1 MARMTLLAKTEP
13 TRERDVT
20 RTPPASEPVLKALSE
35 YRSEP
40 PSIRDLRSSATGE
53 GPGHADEI
61 QEPPPSSSLLDPIPV
76 MTVKMGDLANASS
89 LEHAANVG
97 ASALARALR
106 ARAVLVHLHDV
117 KNGTTR
123 VLGTDGATAKD
134 SFGVKEIP
142 ANDEITAS
150 VIASQRPLSLRFEDE
165 PSALPRRLALLGAER
180 SYVCVPVT
188 LDRGRVAIV
197 EVVDADARFGT
208 RVIDA
213 SEYVA
218 DRLVPFLTMR
228 EARSA

>member
-20 RTPPASEPVLKALSE
+20 RTPPASEPVLKALTE

-40 PSIRDLRSSATGE
+40 PSIRDLRTSAG
-53 GPGHADEI
+53 GRDPGNADEI

-76 MTVKMGDLANASS
+76 VLVKMGDLANASS

-97 ASALARALR
+97 ASALAKALR

-117 KNGTTR
+117 KSGETR
-123 VLGTDGATAKD
+123 VLGTDAATAKD
-134 SFGVKEIP
+134 SFNVKEIP
-142 ANDEITAS
+142 SGDEITAS
-150 VIASQRPLSLRFEDE
+150 TITSARPLSLRFEGE
-165 PSALPRRLALLGAER
+165 PNALPRRLALLGTER
-180 SYVCVPVT
+180 AYHCIPVT
-188 LDRGRVAIV
+188 IDRGRVAIV
-197 EVVDADARFGT
+197 EVVDADPRFGS

-213 SEYVA
+213 SELVA